1 MEKLFYGNDENQFG
15 ELRIPEGDGL
25 HPVAVVIHGGFWRE
39 PFKLDQMATVAE
51 ALTAKGIAT
60 WNIEYRRVSER
71 GKAWPHTLTDVARAC
86 DHLYT
91 LKDEYGLDLSN
102 VITIGHSAGGHLA
115 TWLAARHKI
124 GSESPLHTSDRPLPI
139 GGVISLAGVTD
150 LEMMHDVH
158 EYRDETL
165 SIEPNN
171 PTADLI
177 GGSPK
182 EYPER
187 YRDASPIELL
197 PLDVHQVLIH
207 GALDIHVPIGISSQ
221 YHREAQESGD
231 FVKLV
236 ELPQAEHFMLTN
248 TTTLAWKMVMEEV
261 ELLYLSIKG
270 G

>member
-15 ELRIPEGDGL
+15 ELRIPEGDGP

-39 PFKLDQMATVAE
+39 PFKLDQMRNVAE

-60 WNIEYRRVSER
+60 WNIEYRRVSDR
-71 GKAWPHTLTDVARAC
+71 GRSWPDTLTDAAKAC
-86 DHLYT
+86 DHLYS
-91 LKDEYGLDLSN
+91 LKEKYTLDLSK

-124 GSESPLHTSDRPLPI
+124 SSESPLYSDQPLPI
-139 GGVISLAGVTD
+139 AGVISLAGVTD

-165 SIEPNN
+165 SLAPNN

-182 EYPER
+182 EFPER
-187 YRDASPIELL
+187 YKHASPIELL

-248 TTTLAWKMVMEEV
+248 TTSSAWELVMEEV
-261 ELLYLSIKG
+261 ELLFLSIQ
-270 G
+270 